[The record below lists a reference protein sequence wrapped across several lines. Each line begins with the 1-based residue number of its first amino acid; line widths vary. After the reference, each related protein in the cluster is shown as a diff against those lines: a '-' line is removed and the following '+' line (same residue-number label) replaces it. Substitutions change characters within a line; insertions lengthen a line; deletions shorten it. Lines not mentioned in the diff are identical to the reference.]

1 MAIELLA
8 NEVTARFYT
17 LLWPMT
23 RISAL
28 VLSAPIL
35 SQGSI
40 TLRLRISLIVVL
52 TWLIWPMHD
61 WPVLDPVS
69 ATGLLYLLQE
79 VFIGILMGLI
89 LQIVVGAFVVGGQA
103 ISATLGL
110 SMANMVDPNMGS
122 VPIIGQVLIV
132 MGTLIFVGLG
142 GHTMT
147 IGLVLESFR
156 TIPVATSYDIVLAV
170 RALLEWSS
178 MLFIGGVLLAL
189 PVLVTLLF
197 INIGLGV
204 VTRAAP
210 SLNIFA
216 VGFPAMLIVG
226 LVVLWIALGSM
237 GERLQWLWVRGLSEV
252 QSVLGVI

>member
-156 TIPVATSYDIVLAV
+156 TIPVATTYDIVLAV

-178 MLFIGGVLLAL
+178 MLFVGGVLLAL

>member
-79 VFIGILMGLI
+79 VVIGILMGLI

-156 TIPVATSYDIVLAV
+156 TIPVATTYDIVLAV

>member
-122 VPIIGQVLIV
+122 VHIIGQVMIV

-156 TIPVATSYDIVLAV
+156 TIPVATTYDIVLAV

>member
-156 TIPVATSYDIVLAV
+156 TIPVATTYDIVLAV